1 MIFLCLYYTIMERF
15 VQYLELQSSEPD
27 QPAVG
32 EIPVPMVE
40 RAFQLLDLL
49 MVAHEGMGLSELAR
63 ALGMSKGSMHRLLKT
78 LEHCGAV
85 MQDEEHVFVP
95 GPRIYKL
102 AAFVRGTGL
111 RRLALPAMQR
121 LVSHVGE
128 TIFLGRIEQEHVHIL
143 ETVEAG
149 GEYLYPHVAVP
160 RGTRVPFISAAT
172 GRLVLASW
180 PAEQRRHWLQKHKL
194 PRFTEASITDNDT
207 FLEAVEETIAS
218 GLAIDRGEYL
228 AGVNAIGVPIT
239 GADNSLVAV
248 LCILGFASHFDED
261 ALQRAGALL
270 KVEGAALSRSLG
282 A

>member
-1 MIFLCLYYTIMERF
+1 MERF
-15 VQYLELQSSEPD
+15 VQYLELPSPESD
-27 QPAVG
+27 QPAVA
-32 EIPVPMVE
+32 EIPGPMVE

-63 ALGMSKGSMHRLLKT
+63 ALSMSKGSIHRLLKT

-85 MQDEEHVFVP
+85 MQDKEHVFVL

-102 AAFVRGTGL
+102 AAFVRGAGL

-121 LVSHVGE
+121 LVSHIGE
-128 TIFLGRIEQEHVHIL
+128 TIFLGRVEQEYVHIL

-149 GEYLYPHVAVP
+149 GEYLYPHVSVP

-180 PAEQRRHWLQKHKL
+180 SVEQRRHWLQRHEL
-194 PRFTEASITDNDT
+194 PRFTEASITDRDQ
-207 FLEAVEETIAS
+207 FLEAVEKTITS

-239 GADNSLVAV
+239 GSENTLIAV
-248 LCILGFASHFDED
+248 LCVLGFTSHFDD
-261 ALQRAGALL
+261 KAMQRAGVLL
-270 KVEGAALSRSLG
+270 KAEAAGLSRSLG